1 MGTSDDSSFLV
12 ALPSEHGS
20 ASPTAASKLE
30 VGPSAISKFDFLRNA
45 AFGPYWIVAVGA
57 ENVAVP
63 GDEEES
69 GDADEPGDG
78 PAPEAEASQQ
88 LVYRWA
94 VVAGGEP
101 DSVSGGACTTFESW
115 LPTTLQYR
123 GGLWIFTRDPLDA
136 AAAAEARAAAAG
148 VKRFGSKAALES
160 SHTLLTLSSLHWL
173 FQTQ

>member
-88 LVYRWA
+88 LVYRWVEPLDVLCLRCADARWVRCSKVECSGVGGLWVERSGNECSA
-94 VVAGGEP
+94 VGCSEVGAL
-101 DSVSGGACTTFESW
+101 GGACFEVGCSEVG
-115 LPTTLQYR
+115 R
-123 GGLWIFTRDPLDA
+123 SEVGG
-136 AAAAEARAAAAG
+136 
-148 VKRFGSKAALES
+148 S
-160 SHTLLTLSSLHWL
+160 SA
-173 FQTQ
+173 QR